1 MNIEQLRS
9 AIEKALRERDSTV
22 RVALTPVA
30 GFVQASADTRMNGV
44 SGGSVMD
51 EDPERALRN
60 LTRIHGLR
68 VTDTGE
74 VFDPAEAYDELRAS
88 TQREIHTLTDRLAE
102 RDAELVG
109 MREGYAKLRETLAT
123 SERERRETQEQCDGL
138 MSSIERIAWERDEA
152 RAILAGRTT
161 APTPEEMEQL
171 RREGGRWCCTI
182 PNGGRLYATDPDVRF
197 FEYVGCRWDALDQND
212 RLRAWPVAGGA
223 R

>member
-88 TQREIHTLTDRLAE
+88 AQREIHTLTDRLAE

-152 RAILAGRTT
+152 R
-161 APTPEEMEQL
+161 
-171 RREGGRWCCTI
+171 
-182 PNGGRLYATDPDVRF
+182 
-197 FEYVGCRWDALDQND
+197 DALQVETQRLESLWAAVREYFAAYEAVSEVGWRDGEEYA
-212 RLRAWPVAGGA
+212 RYGRALRALTTEAP